1 MSITKAERRLP
12 LVSVIVPN
20 YNHAPFL
27 EKRLRS
33 ISQQTHQNIEIILLD
48 DASTDDSQ
56 AILSQFART
65 NKKVVSLNINES
77 NSGLPIRQWNKGV
90 SQAKGEYIWIAESD
104 DEAEPDFISS
114 LIALSNRFPSA
125 RVVYCDSV
133 IIDEDSQTVAPYD
146 YSSNQYEDDGL
157 WKRDFC
163 ENGRNFLAKFML
175 FRNLIPNVSA
185 VLFKASALKSDLKQ
199 SSYKFCAD
207 WELYSRILASSDVA
221 YCSKPM
227 NKFRKHI
234 QTTRWHNTK
243 SYALELKEKVTLLKS
258 LKQAWPNDS
267 LVQENVKAS
276 LQYIYKN
283 RHKHRRV
290 ARLCE
295 VIADIDRSSLDQ
307 LCAFGAND
315 IAELVVETARKLNI
329 SCVVIDN
336 HKANQRCRGLNV
348 SALCDCTLSDKS
360 VVVLCS
366 LAYQA
371 SMLAQLERHSFHGQ
385 IIRV

>member
-27 EKRLRS
+27 ERRLRT

-56 AILSQFART
+56 AIISQFART
-65 NKKVVSLNINES
+65 HKNVVSIDINKS
-77 NSGLPIRQWNKGV
+77 NSGLPINQWNKGV

-104 DEAEPDFISS
+104 DEAEPEFISS
-114 LIALSNRFPSA
+114 LITLSNRFPSA
-125 RVVYCDSV
+125 GIVYCDSE
-133 IIDEDSQTVAPYD
+133 IIDEDSQKVAYYD
-146 YSSNQYEDDGL
+146 YSSKQYIDGGL
-157 WKRDFC
+157 WKRDFF

-185 VLFKASALKSDLKQ
+185 VLFRASALKSCLKQ
-199 SSYKFCAD
+199 SSFKYCAD
-207 WELYSRILASSDVA
+207 WELYARILASSDVA

-234 QTTRWHNTK
+234 QTTRWHDAK

-267 LVQENVKAS
+267 LVQENVNAS

-295 VIADIDRSSLDQ
+295 RIAGMDKSSLDQ

-315 IAELVVETARKLNI
+315 IAELVVETARKLKI
-329 SCVVIDN
+329 SPVVIDN
-336 HKANQRCRGLNV
+336 HKVNQRCRGLYV
-348 SALCDCTLSDKS
+348 KALNEHILSDKS

-366 LAYQA
+366 LAHQA
-371 SMLAQLERHSFHGQ
+371 SMLTQLEMHSFHGQ